1 MAAPNPTGG
10 AGEGLPM
17 PSRNP
22 LPLSASQEAQIRDI
36 YYARV
41 RSACAPEI
49 KGAYS
54 PVSRS
59 IIQVTERLLPSA
71 EMEPGTSL
79 STWRINCSPILL
91 ELPADTLFCRTAFAD
106 CALNRT
112 FTVSFVCREQLR
124 VMNGC
129 MKSHATAAEQ
139 DAARE
144 EWFAKR
150 LERQKE
156 RERKAVKKA
165 QQEDFIREW
174 WGLPEKDAETRRK
187 EEEKMRQAER
197 VGGYAARDRKRWE
210 EEKAAAAAAE
220 KR

>member
-10 AGEGLPM
+10 AGEALPM

-41 RSACAPEI
+41 RTACAPEI
-49 KGAYS
+49 KGDPSILADRS
-54 PVSRS
+54 PR
-59 IIQVTERLLPSA
+59 T
-71 EMEPGTSL
+71 
-79 STWRINCSPILL
+79 
-91 ELPADTLFCRTAFAD
+91 TAFAD

-124 VMNGC
+124 AMNGC
-129 MKSHATAAEQ
+129 MKAHATPVEH

-210 EEKAAAAAAE
+210 EEQAAAE

>member
-1 MAAPNPTGG
+1 MAAPNPNGG
-10 AGEGLPM
+10 GGDVALPM

-36 YYARV
+36 YHARV
-41 RSACAPEI
+41 RDACAPEI
-49 KGAYS
+49 K
-54 PVSRS
+54 
-59 IIQVTERLLPSA
+59 
-71 EMEPGTSL
+71 
-79 STWRINCSPILL
+79 
-91 ELPADTLFCRTAFAD
+91 AFAD

-124 VMNGC
+124 AMNGC
-129 MKSHATAAEQ
+129 MKTHATPAAH

-187 EEEKMRQAER
+187 EEEKMRMTER
-197 VGGYAARDRKRWE
+197 IGGYAARDRKRWE
-210 EEKAAAAAAE
+210 EEQAAAATATAAAAASG

>member
-1 MAAPNPTGG
+1 MAAMAAPNPTGG
-10 AGEGLPM
+10 AGEALPM

-49 KGAYS
+49 K
-54 PVSRS
+54 
-59 IIQVTERLLPSA
+59 
-71 EMEPGTSL
+71 
-79 STWRINCSPILL
+79 
-91 ELPADTLFCRTAFAD
+91 AFAD

-124 VMNGC
+124 AMNGC
-129 MKSHATAAEQ
+129 MKAHATPVEH

-197 VGGYAARDRKRWE
+197 VGGYAARDRKKWE
-210 EEKAAAAAAE
+210 EEKAAAE

>member
-1 MAAPNPTGG
+1 MAAQDPTGG
-10 AGEGLPM
+10 AAKGLPM

-36 YYARV
+36 YHARV
-41 RSACAPEI
+41 RNACAPEI
-49 KGAYS
+49 K
-54 PVSRS
+54 
-59 IIQVTERLLPSA
+59 
-71 EMEPGTSL
+71 
-79 STWRINCSPILL
+79 
-91 ELPADTLFCRTAFAD
+91 AFAD

-112 FTVSFVCREQLR
+112 FTVSFVCRTQLR
-124 VMNGC
+124 AMNGC
-129 MKSHATAAEQ
+129 MKAHATPQEH

-187 EEEKMRQAER
+187 EEEKMRMAER
-197 VGGYAARDRKRWE
+197 VGGYAVRDRQRLKE
-210 EEKAAAAAAE
+210 EEQQQAAAAAPLAG

>member
-36 YYARV
+36 YHQRV

-49 KGAYS
+49 KGNVP
-54 PVSRS
+54 PVSS
-59 IIQVTERLLPSA
+59 TNPSF
-71 EMEPGTSL
+71 P
-79 STWRINCSPILL
+79 P
-91 ELPADTLFCRTAFAD
+91 FAD

-112 FTVSFVCREQLR
+112 FTVSFVCSDQLR
-124 VMNGC
+124 AMNGC
-129 MKSHATAAEQ
+129 MKAHATPQ
-139 DAARE
+139 NHDAARE

-150 LERQKE
+150 LERQRE
-156 RERKAVKKA
+156 RERKAVKKS

-187 EEEKMRQAER
+187 EEEKMRMAER

-210 EEKAAAAAAE
+210 EGQAAAAAAAAA